1 MLNVSVVGAT
11 IGGIGVELKYFVI
24 GLFDFKRFPVV
35 FSLLFSTDNFRF
47 RFRDVGV
54 CSSEGTTT
62 LLLFGVVVAVVDASI
77 FEVNFGDADRSGG
90 GSGDGKV
97 RKGDAGFGDEEALD
111 VANDDVTLLRF
122 RCDGD
127 VMVPLTM
134 SILSTLGSEL
144 RLVAK
149 ISGTRIFSPFSFFFF
164 FFFLGELR

>member
-35 FSLLFSTDNFRF
+35 FSFWLSTDNFRF

-62 LLLFGVVVAVVDASI
+62 LLLFGVVVVASI

-97 RKGDAGFGDEEALD
+97 LKGDAGFGDEAALD

-134 SILSTLGSEL
+134 TILSTLGSEL

-149 ISGTRIFSPFSFFFF
+149 ISGTMIFSPFSFFFF